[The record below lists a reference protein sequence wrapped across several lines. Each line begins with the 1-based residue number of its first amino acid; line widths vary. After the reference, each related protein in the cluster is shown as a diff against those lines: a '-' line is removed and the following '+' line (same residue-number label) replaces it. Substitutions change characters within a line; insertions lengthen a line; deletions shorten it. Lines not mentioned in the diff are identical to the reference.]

1 MMMESTINKTR
12 ARFRGVPES
21 LKMNNILNQV
31 LHDTVYLSTLYNN
44 QQNTVIDN
52 YYNSILTL
60 DSITQRV
67 KTLQDKV
74 EALQKLV

>member
-1 MMMESTINKTR
+1 MMMETTINKTR

>member
-1 MMMESTINKTR
+1 MMETTINKTR
-12 ARFRGVPES
+12 ARFRGIPES

-52 YYNSILTL
+52 YYSSILIL